1 MSLVWD
7 RLAGSTDRF
16 AVRISLITDP
26 HGGKSADADTSLSW
40 GALQLWVEG
49 QNLCAHVDQ
58 AETLSS
64 VHWYLLPFLEWLAD
78 SWDPLLHE
86 ERLPVRNSGDDAA
99 SALFETKFA
108 PILADNV
115 ASLQWEEEWFEWHE
129 RHALRAARDGGL
141 FPNVFLRR
149 FRDRIEVSW
158 DDEPLPGALDDFVF
172 SASRGVARL
181 EPREVAEPLYDVV
194 RAVIS
199 QLLEWRPESSR
210 FRQLMGRFE
219 VVQSAARRERRVA
232 WLAGL
237 RGWRSSSTDGQQVPR
252 DGAEQE
258 APGGEIE
265 GVWHKVVQSLRSFG
279 NEPAAQAALATESS
293 PLVVT
298 GSCQAALLF
307 GAVAPTVTEADV
319 LALAEILIQQ
329 YRDNGNQVERLVA
342 YEADPAPLGI
352 PAYQQGYD
360 LAEQLHDR
368 LDFHDEWVDIER
380 LLERLGVE
388 VLHRPLSDGKIRGVS
403 IVSPQHLPT
412 IMVNSG
418 SIYGTASGPLRF
430 TLSHEL
436 CHLLFDREVGQR
448 LAIASGAWAP
458 RNIERRANAFAAM
471 FLMPPRLLSSAI
483 ANAPAPINTMD
494 GIEAIAQRLH
504 VGATAAIQHLY
515 NLTLMDESDRDALLS
530 QLGGSPSDLVG

>member
-1 MSLVWD
+1 MSLVWE
-7 RLAGSTDRF
+7 RLAGNTDRF

-26 HGGKSADADTSLSW
+26 HEGKGADADTSLSW

-64 VHWYLLPFLEWLAD
+64 AHWYLLPFLEWLAN
-78 SWDPLLHE
+78 SWDPLFHE

-108 PILADNV
+108 PLLADNV

-149 FRDRIEVSW
+149 FRDQVEVSW
-158 DDEPLPGALDDFVF
+158 DDEPLPGALDDFAF

-181 EPREVAEPLYDVV
+181 EPREVAEPLYEVV
-194 RAVIS
+194 RAAIS

-210 FRQLMGRFE
+210 FRQLMEQFE
-219 VVQSAARRERRVA
+219 VLQSAAQRERRVA

-237 RGWRSSSTDGQQVPR
+237 RGWRSSSNDVQRLPGDSVER
-252 DGAEQE
+252 E
-258 APGGEIE
+258 AAGEEIQ
-265 GVWHKVVQSLRSFG
+265 GVWHRVVRSLRSFG
-279 NEPAAQAALATESS
+279 NEPAAQAALATEFS

-307 GAVAPTVTEADV
+307 GAVAPTVTDV
-319 LALAEILIQQ
+319 DALALAEILIRQ
-329 YRDNGNQVERLVA
+329 YRGADNQIERLTA
-342 YEADPAPLGI
+342 YQADSAPLGV

-360 LAEQLHDR
+360 LADQVHDR
-368 LDFHDEWVDIER
+368 LDFKDEWVDIEGF
-380 LLERLGVE
+380 LEQLGVE
-388 VLHRPLSDGKIRGVS
+388 VLHRPLSDRNIRGVS
-403 IVSPQHLPT
+403 LVSPQHLPT
-412 IMVNSG
+412 IMVNLG

-430 TLSHEL
+430 TLAHEL
-436 CHLLFDREVGQR
+436 CHLLFDRGLGQR
-448 LAIASGAWAP
+448 LAIVSGAWAP

-483 ANAPAPINTMD
+483 AYAPAPINTME
-494 GIEAIAQRLH
+494 GIEAIARRLH
-504 VGATAAIQHLY
+504 VGATAAIHHLY

-530 QLGGSPSDLVG
+530 QVGGAPSDLVG